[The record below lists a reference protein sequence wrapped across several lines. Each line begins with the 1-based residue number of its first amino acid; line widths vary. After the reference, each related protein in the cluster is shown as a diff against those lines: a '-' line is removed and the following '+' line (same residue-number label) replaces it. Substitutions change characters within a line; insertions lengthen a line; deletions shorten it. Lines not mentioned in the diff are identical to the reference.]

1 MVNVASSDFVIEVLE
16 SRRHLAGDI
25 VIDWNNVA
33 LDAIRADLTPP
44 PIAARNLAIV
54 QLSVLDAVKAAKSR
68 PARAAAAAQAAH
80 DALVALY
87 PAQAAT
93 SDLFDSGLAS
103 SLLGVADGPAKDNGE
118 ALGKQAAARELANRA
133 NDGANAV
140 VPYTPGTG
148 PQDWQPTPPAFA
160 PALLPNWPAVKPFAL
175 KSGNQFR
182 PAGPPAV
189 DSAAFADAFN
199 QVKALGAK
207 TGSARTADQTQIAQ
221 FWADGGGTATPPGHW
236 NQIAQVLAESHH
248 DSLRADARLFALLDV
263 ALADAGIAAWDAK
276 YAYNYVRPVTAI
288 QNAATDG
295 NPSTDANAAWAPLL
309 VTPPFP
315 SYVSGHSTFSGAA
328 ASVLAA
334 FFRGDRQHLTI
345 TSEGLPGV
353 TRSFKSLQA
362 AAEEA
367 GMSRIYGGIHYGF
380 DNADGLKLGRQVGAY
395 VMRHGP

>member
-1 MVNVASSDFVIEVLE
+1 MINGASSDFVIEALE
-16 SRRHLAGDI
+16 SRWHLAGD
-25 VIDWNNVA
+25 VVVDWNNVA
-33 LDAIRADLTPP
+33 LDAIRGTLTSPP
-44 PIAARNLAIV
+44 YAARDLAIV
-54 QLSVLDAVKAAKSR
+54 QLSVYDAVKAAKSGL
-68 PARAAAAAQAAH
+68 AREAAVAQAAH
-80 DALVALY
+80 DALYGLFPSLVG
-87 PAQAAT
+87 T
-93 SDLFDSGLAS
+93 SDLFDSALAG
-103 SLLGVADGPAKDNGE
+103 SLLGVADGPAKDKGV
-118 ALGKQAAARELANRA
+118 ALGKQAAARELENRA
-133 NDGANAV
+133 SDGANTV

-148 PQDWQPTPPAFA
+148 PQDWKPTPPAFA

-182 PAGPPAV
+182 PAGPPAI

-207 TGSARTADQTQIAQ
+207 SGSTRTADQTQIAQ

-248 DSLRADARLFALLDV
+248 ESLRGNARLFALLDV

-295 NPSTDANAAWAPLL
+295 NPATDANASWAPLL

-328 ASVLAA
+328 ARVLAG
-334 FFRGDRQHLTI
+334 FFGGDRQHFTI

-367 GMSRIYGGIHYGF
+367 GMSRIYGGIHYSF